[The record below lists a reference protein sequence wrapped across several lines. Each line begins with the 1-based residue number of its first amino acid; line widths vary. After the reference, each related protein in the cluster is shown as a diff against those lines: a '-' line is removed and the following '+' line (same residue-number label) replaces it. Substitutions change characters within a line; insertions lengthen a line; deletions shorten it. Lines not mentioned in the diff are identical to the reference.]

1 MEAFFYAIWQINNIN
16 KFTCYSFYYNFIN
29 YVYIWLILLTFQ
41 IMFLESPKLL
51 NYTDDTAMSI
61 GVASSLV
68 KKGEIDAKDM
78 AER

>member
-1 MEAFFYAIWQINNIN
+1 
-16 KFTCYSFYYNFIN
+16 
-29 YVYIWLILLTFQ
+29 
-41 IMFLESPKLL
+41 MFLESPKLL